1 MSSPLYT
8 PHVEDVR
15 HEEATMSFQEKVTW
29 VSGVVTVIVAAWYV
43 GVVAGPIGEVPVEQI
58 AYRRPLL
65 IAVGAMIGFTILGT
79 IATAIGTAIG
89 GAIGGAIRAEVR
101 GEAPVDVVVDDI
113 DRTDERDAHI
123 EARGDRAA
131 FYVSSALMIGALA
144 LAMLEQ
150 PHFWIANAIFA
161 AFVVAGLVG
170 SVVKLA
176 AYRRG
181 F

>member
-1 MSSPLYT
+1 MYRILDTMSSPLYT

-43 GVVAGPIGEVPVEQI
+43 GVVAGPIGEVPVEEI

-101 GEAPVDVVVDDI
+101 GEARSTSSSTTSTEPTSATPTS
-113 DRTDERDAHI
+113 R
-123 EARGDRAA
+123 RAG
-131 FYVSSALMIGALA
+131 IG
-144 LAMLEQ
+144 
-150 PHFWIANAIFA
+150 
-161 AFVVAGLVG
+161 
-170 SVVKLA
+170 
-176 AYRRG
+176 RRSTSRRR
-181 F
+181 